1 LLGARLTRRGLA
13 PAAVLLTLCLLPK
26 TEAAVRPRLVEATV
40 RAAMRVAAGD
50 TGPQGD
56 VPARVADLERKV
68 RKSMQ
73 LIRLK
78 WATAIALAVVVTGAG
93 LATVVPKTLGAADD
107 AAKVKTELKKFQ
119 GSWVDVYAEKA
130 SQKQEQVGDHR
141 LKFDGETFSVA
152 DHGRVQEKGT
162 IKLNPSKNPMEI
174 DLRFQDRNDE
184 EKTVL
189 GIYTWDGENLKLC
202 WGEPGRATRPTDFTT
217 TPEGGFLVVVKR
229 QGP

>member
-1 LLGARLTRRGLA
+1 
-13 PAAVLLTLCLLPK
+13 
-26 TEAAVRPRLVEATV
+26 
-40 RAAMRVAAGD
+40 
-50 TGPQGD
+50 
-56 VPARVADLERKV
+56 
-68 RKSMQ
+68 MQ

-78 WATAIALAVVVTGAG
+78 WATAIALAVVVSGAG
-93 LATVVPKTLGAADD
+93 LAAVVPKALGAADD
-107 AAKVKTELKKFQ
+107 TAKVKAELKKFQ
-119 GSWVDVYAEKA
+119 GTWVDVYAEKA
-130 SQKQEQVGDHR
+130 GQKKEQVGDHR

-152 DHGRVQEKGT
+152 DHGRVEEKGT

-174 DLRFQDRNDE
+174 DLRFQDRNNQ

-202 WGEPGRATRPTDFTT
+202 WGEPGGGTRPTDFTT